1 MSIFPRKPMQG
12 DNAIES
18 VVHSVNQIIDFLPSL
33 EIRGD
38 DKTVRINS
46 FGTGKTIEVIS
57 MPQNIIGGGEQQSV
71 NSNIM
76 VEIINKEVPI
86 KVKKVLSDGTLE
98 DEIFILSTGTIS
110 VLPGG
115 LGGRII
121 VNETDLEVVGGSQN
135 L

>member
-1 MSIFPRKPMQG
+1 
-12 DNAIES
+12 
-18 VVHSVNQIIDFLPSL
+18 
-33 EIRGD
+33 
-38 DKTVRINS
+38 
-46 FGTGKTIEVIS
+46 
-57 MPQNIIGGGEQQSV
+57 
-71 NSNIM
+71 M

-121 VNETDLEVVGGSQN
+121 VNETDLEVVGGS
-135 L
+135 

>member
-57 MPQNIIGGGEQQSV
+57 MPQNIIGGGEQ
-71 NSNIM
+71 
-76 VEIINKEVPI
+76 
-86 KVKKVLSDGTLE
+86 
-98 DEIFILSTGTIS
+98 
-110 VLPGG
+110 
-115 LGGRII
+115 
-121 VNETDLEVVGGSQN
+121 
-135 L
+135 